1 MPSSLNLDNG
11 GQLFN
16 ICLETNGDLS
26 FKADRT
32 DCNGNTRVTIQDLSG
47 NVGIGIENPA
57 QRLHIVG
64 GRVRLENGSRQLD
77 MRADGSQVD
86 LQTTTNDL
94 YIRST
99 GTGNHVVINPFSND
113 GNVGIGGPQTPSATL
128 QVRGEVGLENSSG
141 GELWNISVDSM
152 GNLAFNANNVVG
164 GNTRMLINDDT
175 GDVSIDGTLSQGSSM
190 ALTDNITN
198 LSAKEALEVLG
209 NLNPV
214 KFIYKHDNGQKIHTG
229 FIAENSPEMV
239 KSVDGRS
246 ICVTDV
252 IAILTKIIKD
262 QQESINSLAKE
273 LRDLNLSRV

>member
-1 MPSSLNLDNG
+1 MPSSLDLNNG
-11 GQLFN
+11 GEAFN
-16 ICLETNGDLS
+16 ICLETDGDLS
-26 FKADRT
+26 FKANNT
-32 DCNGNTRVTIQDLSG
+32 NCNGDTRVTIKDDSG

-57 QRLHIVG
+57 QKLHVVG
-64 GRVRLENGSRQLD
+64 GRIRLENGSRQFD
-77 MRADGSQVD
+77 MRADGSEVD

-99 GTGNHVVINPFSND
+99 GTGNHVVINPFGDD

-128 QVRGEVGLENSSG
+128 QVRGEVGLENSNG
-141 GELWNISVDSM
+141 GELWNVSVDSN
-152 GNLAFNANNVVG
+152 GNLTFNANNVVG

-190 ALTDNITN
+190 ALKHNITN
-198 LSAKEALEVLG
+198 LSAKEALEVLE

-214 KFIYKHDNGQKIHTG
+214 KFIYKHDNTRKIHTG

-239 KSVDGRS
+239 KSLDGRS

-252 IAILTKIIKD
+252 IGILTKIIKD
-262 QQESINSLAKE
+262 QQESINSLVKK
-273 LRDLNLSRV
+273 LRDLNL